1 MIHFTKRLLT
11 DCLLLFP
18 SCLYQLQV
26 HKKTTRY
33 LTHCQCS
40 HLTWFGADLF
50 IPPNKLDIKS
60 SFKKLPEIYKHPAL
74 LATFCVIIGL
84 YLVGLVWARR
94 KDRRDITKVWAI
106 LRLSCLCST
115 TIFCLAW
122 FFIIIC
128 NDFYSRTFLYV
139 HQWSRTQCTLRL

>member
-1 MIHFTKRLLT
+1 MIHFTKSLLT
-11 DCLLLFP
+11 DYALLS
-18 SCLYQLQV
+18 SCLYLLQV
-26 HKKTTRY
+26 HQKTTRY

-50 IPPNKLDIKS
+50 IPPNKLDIES

-94 KDRRDITKVWAI
+94 KDRRDITKV
-106 LRLSCLCST
+106 
-115 TIFCLAW
+115 
-122 FFIIIC
+122 
-128 NDFYSRTFLYV
+128 
-139 HQWSRTQCTLRL
+139 